1 MFGQA
6 IIAAL
11 SLASPFAAARAP
23 MKREARKARASAA
36 VRIVRAA
43 RVTLAEAKPGLKKHS
58 IARQR
63 TQTRRTVLV
72 EFE

>member
-1 MFGQA
+1 MIA
-6 IIAAL
+6 KTIIAAL
-11 SLASPFAAARAP
+11 TLATPFAAARAP
-23 MKREARKARASAA
+23 LKREARKARASAA

-43 RVTLAEAKPGLKKHS
+43 RVKLAEAKPNADKRQ

-63 TQTRRTVLV
+63 KETRRTVLV